1 MGQIVVGY
9 DGSACGEAALDSALG
24 IAAEMGDRVV
34 VVFGYAPP
42 GLWGG
47 EIAEHEEAIEELGEK
62 VTEGARRRAGERGA
76 EIEVELVPKRAA
88 EALIGVAE
96 QRDAR
101 MIVVGSFGDPPLK
114 GMILGS
120 TPNKLLYMAERPVLV
135 VPASKQG

>member
-1 MGQIVVGY
+1 MGWIVVGY
-9 DGSACGEAALDSALG
+9 DGSACGDAALASALEIG
-24 IAAEMGDRVV
+24 AELDDRVT

-47 EIAEHEEAIEELGEK
+47 EIAEHEEAIEEYGEK
-62 VTEGARRRAGERGA
+62 VTQRARDLAGERGA

-88 EALIGVAE
+88 EALIEVAE
-96 QRDAR
+96 RRDAR

-114 GMILGS
+114 GVILGS

-135 VPASKQG
+135 VPADK